1 MQTGNNSLFVS
12 QKFFAN
18 CSKFLKSDLK
28 NGAVIMRHSFFLA
41 IACALTLSA
50 CGTAQG
56 VMNGVGAVLDGMGN
70 DARSIGSIFN

>member
-18 CSKFLKSDLK
+18 CLKVLKSDLK
-28 NGAVIMRHSFFLA
+28 NGAVTMRRIFLA

>member
-28 NGAVIMRHSFFLA
+28 NGAVMMRRSFLA

>member
-1 MQTGNNSLFVS
+1 MSKDFFNVP

-18 CSKFLKSDLK
+18 CSKVHKSDLK
-28 NGAVIMRHSFFLA
+28 SGAVIMRRIFLG
-41 IACALTLSA
+41 ITCALTLSA

>member
-1 MQTGNNSLFVS
+1 MQTGNDFLTVL
-12 QKFFAN
+12 QKFFSN
-18 CSKFLKSDLK
+18 CSKVLKSDLK
-28 NGAVIMRHSFFLA
+28 NGAVTMRRIFLA

-56 VMNGVGAVLDGMGN
+56 VMNGVGALLDGMGN

>member
-1 MQTGNNSLFVS
+1 MQTSNDLLTEL

-28 NGAVIMRHSFFLA
+28 NGAVMMRRSFLA

>member
-1 MQTGNNSLFVS
+1 MQTGNVFLNVP
-12 QKFFAN
+12 QKFFSN
-18 CSKFLKSDLK
+18 CPKVLMSGIE
-28 NGAVIMRHSFFLA
+28 NGAVIMRRSFLA

>member
-1 MQTGNNSLFVS
+1 MQAGNDFLTEL
-12 QKFFAN
+12 QKFFSN
-18 CSKFLKSDLK
+18 CSKVLKSDLK
-28 NGAVIMRHSFFLA
+28 NGAVIMRRSFLA

>member
-1 MQTGNNSLFVS
+1 MLHTGNDFLYGT
-12 QKFFAN
+12 QKCFAN
-18 CSKFLKSDLK
+18 CAKFSKPEAK
-28 NGAVIMRHSFFLA
+28 NGAVIMKRIFLA

-56 VMNGVGAVLDGMGN
+56 VMNGVGEVLNGMGN

>member
-1 MQTGNNSLFVS
+1 MSKDFLNVP
-12 QKFFAN
+12 QKCFAN
-18 CSKFLKSDLK
+18 CSKVHKSDLK
-28 NGAVIMRHSFFLA
+28 SVAVIMRRIFLA
-41 IACALTLSA
+41 ITCALTLSA

>member
-28 NGAVIMRHSFFLA
+28 NGAVIMRRSFLA
-41 IACALTLSA
+41 IACAVTLSA

>member
-1 MQTGNNSLFVS
+1 MQTGNDFLTVL

-18 CSKFLKSDLK
+18 CSKVLKPDLK
-28 NGAVIMRHSFFLA
+28 NGVVIMRRSFLA

>member
-28 NGAVIMRHSFFLA
+28 NGAVIMRRSFLA

-56 VMNGVGAVLDGMGN
+56 VMNGVGAVLDGMGH
-70 DARSIGSIFN
+70 DARSVGSIFN

>member
-1 MQTGNNSLFVS
+1 MLHAGNDFLSVP
-12 QKFFAN
+12 QKFFSN
-18 CSKFLKSDLK
+18 CSKVLMSDLK
-28 NGAVIMRHSFFLA
+28 NGAVIMRRSFFA

-56 VMNGVGAVLDGMGN
+56 VMNGVGEVLNGMGN

>member
-1 MQTGNNSLFVS
+1 MQTGNDFIPVL
-12 QKFFAN
+12 QKLFAN
-18 CSKFLKSDLK
+18 CSKVLKSGLE
-28 NGAVIMRHSFFLA
+28 NEAVIMRRSFLA

>member
-1 MQTGNNSLFVS
+1 MQTGNDFLTVL

-28 NGAVIMRHSFFLA
+28 NGAVTMRRIFLA
-41 IACALTLSA
+41 IACAVTLSA

>member
-1 MQTGNNSLFVS
+1 MPTGNDFLTVS

-18 CSKFLKSDLK
+18 CLKVLKSDLK
-28 NGAVIMRHSFFLA
+28 NGAETMRRIFLA
-41 IACALTLSA
+41 IACTVTLSA

>member
-1 MQTGNNSLFVS
+1 VL
-12 QKFFAN
+12 
-18 CSKFLKSDLK
+18 
-28 NGAVIMRHSFFLA
+28 LA
-41 IACALTLSA
+41 IIHIFKIELPITLNYRTLSA

>member
-1 MQTGNNSLFVS
+1 MQTGNDLLTKL

-28 NGAVIMRHSFFLA
+28 NGAVIMRRSFLA

>member
-1 MQTGNNSLFVS
+1 MQTGNDFLTVL

-18 CSKFLKSDLK
+18 CSKFLKSVLK
-28 NGAVIMRHSFFLA
+28 NGAVTMRRSLLA

>member
-1 MQTGNNSLFVS
+1 MQTGNDFLTAP
-12 QKFFAN
+12 QKFFSN
-18 CSKFLKSDLK
+18 CSKLLMSDLK
-28 NGAVIMRHSFFLA
+28 NGAVTMRRIFLA
-41 IACALTLSA
+41 IACAVTLSA

>member
-12 QKFFAN
+12 QNFVAN

-28 NGAVIMRHSFFLA
+28 NGAVIMRRSFLA

>member
-1 MQTGNNSLFVS
+1 MQTGNDFMPVL
-12 QKFFAN
+12 QKFFSN
-18 CSKFLKSDLK
+18 CSKVLMSGIK
-28 NGAVIMRHSFFLA
+28 NGAVIMRRSFLA
-41 IACALTLSA
+41 MACALALSA

>member
-1 MQTGNNSLFVS
+1 MPTGKDFLTVP
-12 QKFFAN
+12 QKFFSN
-18 CSKFLKSDLK
+18 CSKVLKSDLK
-28 NGAVIMRHSFFLA
+28 NGAVTMRRIFLA
-41 IACALTLSA
+41 IACAVTLSA

>member
-1 MQTGNNSLFVS
+1 MQTGNDLLTEL
-12 QKFFAN
+12 QKFFSN
-18 CSKFLKSDLK
+18 CSKVLKSDLK
-28 NGAVIMRHSFFLA
+28 NGAVIMRRSFLA
-41 IACALTLSA
+41 IACALMLSA

>member
-1 MQTGNNSLFVS
+1 MQTGKDFLTVL

-28 NGAVIMRHSFFLA
+28 NGAVIMRRSFLA
-41 IACALTLSA
+41 IACALMLSA

>member
-1 MQTGNNSLFVS
+1 MMQAGNDFLTVP
-12 QKFFAN
+12 QKFFSN
-18 CSKFLKSDLK
+18 CSKVLKSDLK
-28 NGAVIMRHSFFLA
+28 NGAVIMRRSFLA
-41 IACALTLSA
+41 IACAVTLSA

>member
-1 MQTGNNSLFVS
+1 MQTGNDLFTEL

-18 CSKFLKSDLK
+18 CSKVLMSGLK
-28 NGAVIMRHSFFLA
+28 NGAVIMRRSFLA
-41 IACALTLSA
+41 IACALPLSA

-70 DARSIGSIFN
+70 DARSIGSVFN

>member
-28 NGAVIMRHSFFLA
+28 NGAVIMRRSFLA
-41 IACALTLSA
+41 IACVLTLSA

>member
-1 MQTGNNSLFVS
+1 MQTGNDFLTVS

-18 CSKFLKSDLK
+18 CSKVLKSDLK
-28 NGAVIMRHSFFLA
+28 NGAVIMRRSFLA

-56 VMNGVGAVLDGMGN
+56 LMNGVGAVLDGMGN

>member
-1 MQTGNNSLFVS
+1 MQTGNDFLTVL

-28 NGAVIMRHSFFLA
+28 NGAVIMRHSFLA

>member
-1 MQTGNNSLFVS
+1 MMQAGNDFLTEL
-12 QKFFAN
+12 QKFFSN
-18 CSKFLKSDLK
+18 CSKVLKSDLK
-28 NGAVIMRHSFFLA
+28 NGAVIMRRSFLA

>member
-28 NGAVIMRHSFFLA
+28 NEAVIMRRSFLA

>member
-1 MQTGNNSLFVS
+1 MQTGNDLFTEL
-12 QKFFAN
+12 QKFFSN
-18 CSKFLKSDLK
+18 CSKVLKSDLK
-28 NGAVIMRHSFFLA
+28 NGAVTMRRIFLA
-41 IACALTLSA
+41 IACAVTLSA

>member
-1 MQTGNNSLFVS
+1 MMQTGNDFLTEL
-12 QKFFAN
+12 QKFFSN
-18 CSKFLKSDLK
+18 CSKVLKSDLK
-28 NGAVIMRHSFFLA
+28 NGVVIMRRNFLA
-41 IACALTLSA
+41 IAFTLTLSA

>member
-1 MQTGNNSLFVS
+1 MMQTGNDFLTEL
-12 QKFFAN
+12 QKFFSN
-18 CSKFLKSDLK
+18 CSKVLKSDLK
-28 NGAVIMRHSFFLA
+28 NGAVIMRRSFLA